1 MYSYL
6 VCADYMTDLS
16 TSRRALFRSLVSI
29 IYLWIHVFLQ
39 AVQYS
44 NGPTIRNPDDE
55 TCIANIPISVH
66 IGNVIFLCGNNSV
79 MAGDHFLMSL

>member
-29 IYLWIHVFLQ
+29 IYRDQFPPANCLQ
-39 AVQYS
+39 KVIKSA
-44 NGPTIRNPDDE
+44 TLNPLCYQ
-55 TCIANIPISVH
+55 TTTRQNCSVSH
-66 IGNVIFLCGNNSV
+66 
-79 MAGDHFLMSL
+79 